1 MKTTAQK
8 SGQSWFQATPSN
20 DAFENLTNDQLK
32 ERLMVSE
39 TIMKRLY
46 SRNKELEEQLSQ
58 KVTIDLPH
66 ESKADDAMEKLIR
79 DFKIREE
86 ALEAE
91 LRKKDELFEL
101 Q

>member
-46 SRNKELEEQLSQ
+46 SRNKELEEQLS
-58 KVTIDLPH
+58 
-66 ESKADDAMEKLIR
+66 
-79 DFKIREE
+79 
-86 ALEAE
+86 
-91 LRKKDELFEL
+91 
-101 Q
+101 

>member
-1 MKTTAQK
+1 
-8 SGQSWFQATPSN
+8 
-20 DAFENLTNDQLK
+20 
-32 ERLMVSE
+32 MVSE

-58 KVTIDLPH
+58 KVTIDQSYEP
-66 ESKADDAMEKLIR
+66 KADDAMEKLIR

-86 ALEAE
+86 ELEAE

-101 Q
+101 QQKALEADEQPMLKYL

>member
-1 MKTTAQK
+1 
-8 SGQSWFQATPSN
+8 
-20 DAFENLTNDQLK
+20 
-32 ERLMVSE
+32 MVSE

>member
-1 MKTTAQK
+1 
-8 SGQSWFQATPSN
+8 
-20 DAFENLTNDQLK
+20 
-32 ERLMVSE
+32 MVSE

-58 KVTIDLPH
+58 KVTIDQPY
-66 ESKADDAMEKLIR
+66 EPKADDAMEKLIR

-86 ALEAE
+86 ELEAE

-101 Q
+101 QQKALEADEQPMLKYL